1 MGFSNL
7 EDKLQYRFSDET
19 LLERALTHRSA
30 ATKNNE
36 RLEFLGDSV
45 FGAITAEYF
54 YLMLP
59 SASEGELS
67 RMRSQV
73 VRKESLASV
82 ARQMNLGLH
91 LLLGSGE
98 IKAGSHNRESILADS
113 MEALIGAIYLDGGFI
128 NARNFVLHWFS
139 EKIERAMNARSIKDA
154 KTTLQEWLQGQGNPL
169 PHYQLVKTRGEA
181 HRRTFTVSCK
191 IEPLDSEFH
200 ATSDSRRKAEQL
212 VAEQILEA
220 IKVRQ

>member
-1 MGFSNL
+1 MALSKL
-7 EDKLQYRFSDET
+7 EDKLQYRFTDET
-19 LLERALTHRSA
+19 ILERALTHRSA

-36 RLEFLGDSV
+36 RLEFLGDSI

-54 YLMLP
+54 YLTLP

-91 LLLGSGE
+91 LSLGSGE

-113 MEALIGAIYLDGGFI
+113 LEALIGAIYLDGGFI
-128 NARNFVLHWFS
+128 KARNFVLHWFS
-139 EKIERAMNARSIKDA
+139 ENMERAMSARSIKDA
-154 KTTLQEWLQGQGNPL
+154 KTTLQEWLQGQGSPL
-169 PHYQLVKTRGEA
+169 PNYQLVKTRGEA
-181 HRRTFTVSCK
+181 HSRTFTVSCK
-191 IEPLDSEFH
+191 IEPLGSEFH
-200 ATSDSRRKAEQL
+200 ATADSRRKAEQL
-212 VAEQILEA
+212 VAKQILEA

>member
-1 MGFSNL
+1 M
-7 EDKLQYRFSDET
+7 
-19 LLERALTHRSA
+19 
-30 ATKNNE
+30 
-36 RLEFLGDSV
+36 
-45 FGAITAEYF
+45 
-54 YLMLP
+54 
-59 SASEGELS
+59 
-67 RMRSQV
+67 

-82 ARQMNLGLH
+82 ARQMNLGSH

-98 IKAGSHNRESILADS
+98 IKAGAHTRESILADS
-113 MEALIGAIYLDGGFI
+113 LEALIGAIYLDGGFI

-139 EKIERAMNARSIKDA
+139 ENMERAMSARSIKDA

-169 PHYQLVKTRGEA
+169 PDYQLVKTRGEA
-181 HRRTFTVSCK
+181 HSRTFTVSCK
-191 IEPLDSEFH
+191 IKPLDSEFH